1 MSQEVETL
9 SWKKRFVRRCPRI
22 LCVQILFLLL
32 LSVVWWGVQAMP
44 VVLSANKQPDLFYGT
59 AHYASQSPIL
69 GRVTVRINNDDE
81 ARFLLWLDEEQ
92 RQVFDLIVRQG
103 VPLEIVALRSIFLEW
118 TVLALSSSEGGL
130 DIEALTVQ
138 RWKMTIVALGL
149 SLISIL
155 LWILVFRF
163 YLKNYRGRK
172 WF

>member
-1 MSQEVETL
+1 
-9 SWKKRFVRRCPRI
+9 
-22 LCVQILFLLL
+22 
-32 LSVVWWGVQAMP
+32 MP

-92 RQVFDLIVRQG
+92 RQVFDLIVRPG
-103 VPLEIVALRSIFLEW
+103 VPLEVVALRSIFLEW

-163 YLKNYRGRK
+163 YLKNYLGRK

>member
-1 MSQEVETL
+1 
-9 SWKKRFVRRCPRI
+9 
-22 LCVQILFLLL
+22 
-32 LSVVWWGVQAMP
+32 MP